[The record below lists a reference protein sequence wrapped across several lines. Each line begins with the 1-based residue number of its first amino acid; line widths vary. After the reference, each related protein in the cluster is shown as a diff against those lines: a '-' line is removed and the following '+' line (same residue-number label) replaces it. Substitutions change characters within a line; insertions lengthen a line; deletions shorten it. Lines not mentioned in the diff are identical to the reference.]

1 MLLLGNGTRHG
12 AFGHNGRV
20 TPDRETLAN
29 PRLWLAFASMLLVSG
44 LGNTFPIFFPALLAE
59 FGGSRGATASTVS
72 FLWIGGALLGPLSG
86 YLISRWNP
94 RLIVTLGLGAAAT
107 GLAAGTLATSLP
119 MFIGAVG
126 LGGGIGVGLTGM
138 VTQAALLADVYV
150 RRRGLAMGIAFSGS
164 MAGYALAP
172 VIQGAIALTGWR
184 GALAGYVVALMALIA
199 WGWRVYP
206 TRLETP
212 AARTPAGGLTA
223 PRSVG
228 GIVRSVPF
236 WALVVVFTVPPL
248 FGYLATTQHA
258 LYFTARGLSAAE
270 ASVLLAVGGVLAA
283 GGRAL
288 AGLGADRFGGPAAG
302 FLSFSCSI
310 VGMLCLFG
318 MEAWPGR
325 LFAYGYALFL
335 FLPLGSRATIVAV
348 LLSRIAPPAHYGAVF
363 GLLSIGNS
371 LGAAAGPWMSG
382 WLYDVTSSYLV
393 IYLWATGLAGAGLA
407 ALAVFVLATRP
418 GAA

>member
-29 PRLWLAFASMLLVSG
+29 PRLWLAFGSMLLVSG

-172 VIQGAIALTGWR
+172 VIQGAIVLTGWR

-318 MEAWPGR
+318 M
-325 LFAYGYALFL
+325 
-335 FLPLGSRATIVAV
+335 
-348 LLSRIAPPAHYGAVF
+348 
-363 GLLSIGNS
+363 
-371 LGAAAGPWMSG
+371 
-382 WLYDVTSSYLV
+382 
-393 IYLWATGLAGAGLA
+393 
-407 ALAVFVLATRP
+407 
-418 GAA
+418 

>member
-1 MLLLGNGTRHG
+1 M
-12 AFGHNGRV
+12 

-29 PRLWLAFASMLLVSG
+29 PRLWLAFGSMLLVSG

>member
-1 MLLLGNGTRHG
+1 M
-12 AFGHNGRV
+12 

-44 LGNTFPIFFPALLAE
+44 LGNAFPIFFPALLTE

-72 FLWIGGALLGPLSG
+72 FLWIGGAVLGPLSG
-86 YLISRWNP
+86 YLVSRWNP

-107 GLAAGTLATSLP
+107 GLAVGTLATSLP

-172 VIQGAIALTGWR
+172 GIQGAIALTGWR
-184 GALAGYVVALMALIA
+184 GALAGYVVALVALIA
-199 WGWRVYP
+199 WGWRVCP
-206 TRLETP
+206 TRLEIP
-212 AARTPAGGLTA
+212 AARTPAGDLTA

-236 WALVVVFTVPPL
+236 WALAVVFAVPPL

-283 GGRAL
+283 IGRAL
-288 AGLGADRFGGPAAG
+288 AGLAADRFGGPPAG

-310 VGMLCLFG
+310 VGMLCLLG

-325 LFAYGYALFL
+325 LVAYGYALFL

-348 LLSRIAPPAHYGAVF
+348 LLSRIAPPARYGAVF

-382 WLYDVTSSYLV
+382 WLYDVTASYLV
-393 IYLWATGLAGAGLA
+393 IYLCATGLAGAGLA
-407 ALAVFVLATRP
+407 ALAVFVLTTRP
-418 GAA
+418 GAV

>member
-1 MLLLGNGTRHG
+1 M
-12 AFGHNGRV
+12 

-72 FLWIGGALLGPLSG
+72 FLWIGGAVLGPLSG
-86 YLISRWNP
+86 YLVTRRNP
-94 RLIVTLGLGAAAT
+94 RLVVICGLGAAAA
-107 GLAAGTLATSLP
+107 GLSVGTLATSLP

-126 LGGGIGVGLTGM
+126 IGGGIGVGFTGM
-138 VTQAALLADVYV
+138 VTQAVLLADVYV

-164 MAGYALAP
+164 MTGYALAP
-172 VIQGAIALTGWR
+172 LIQGAITVGGWR
-184 GALAGYVVALMALIA
+184 GALGCYVVALVALIA

-206 TRLETP
+206 TRLEAP
-212 AARTPAGGLTA
+212 AARAPAGGVTA

-228 GIVRSVPF
+228 GIVASVPF
-236 WALVVVFTVPPL
+236 WALAVVFAAPPL

-270 ASVLLAVGGVLAA
+270 ASALLAIGGLLSAS
-283 GGRAL
+283 GRAL
-288 AGLGADRFGGPAAG
+288 AGVAADRFGAAASG

-325 LFAYGYALFL
+325 LFAYGYAFFL
-335 FLPLGSRATIVAV
+335 FLPLGSRATIVSV
-348 LLSRIAPPAHYGAVF
+348 LLSRIAPPAQYGMVF

-371 LGAAAGPWMSG
+371 LGAAVGPWMSG
-382 WLYDVTSSYLV
+382 WLYDVTASYVV
-393 IYLWATGLAGAGLA
+393 IYLWATGLAVAGLA
-407 ALAVFVLATRP
+407 ALSVFVVTARP
-418 GAA
+418 PRP

>member
-1 MLLLGNGTRHG
+1 MLLLGNGTTDG
-12 AFGHNGRV
+12 GFGHNGRV

-29 PRLWLAFASMLLVSG
+29 PRLWLAFGSMLLVSG

>member
-29 PRLWLAFASMLLVSG
+29 PRLWLAFGSMLLVSG

-172 VIQGAIALTGWR
+172 VIQGAIVLTGWR